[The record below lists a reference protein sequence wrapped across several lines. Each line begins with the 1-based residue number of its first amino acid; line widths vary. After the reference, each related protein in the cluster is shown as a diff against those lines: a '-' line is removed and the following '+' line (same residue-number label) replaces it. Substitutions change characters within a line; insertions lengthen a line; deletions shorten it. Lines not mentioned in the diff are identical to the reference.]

1 MNVRSLRLLCGTL
14 LAIVWAVDVVSPQ
27 LFVVAILLTAP
38 IALSTMIGDA
48 RFTTRLVIFAV
59 LADATTAWFNAYS
72 DGFHWNA
79 LAVGDRLLAAL
90 GILLVGIVSLYAQRA
105 VRRASDLAERHARS
119 EVMRDL
125 IYALSHDLRTPLAAA
140 GMTMRQALSGAYGE
154 LPPDYREILE
164 RSVTS
169 NEELTRLADTL
180 LTVARYESGE
190 QSHRREPV
198 NFSAICSA
206 VVKEM
211 TSLFESKRITVHAEI
226 DTVPVMVLGDES
238 ELRRAVTN
246 LVANA
251 VAWTPQHGEVSIAA
265 GRVAGDAYLTVK
277 DNGYGVP
284 AGMREQL
291 FERFVGRARHGAGS
305 GLGLY
310 IVRRIAE
317 SHSGTVRYEPGNPSG
332 SVFTLTVPL
341 SAEALR

>member
-1 MNVRSLRLLCGTL
+1 MLCGVL
-14 LAIVWAVDVVSPQ
+14 LLVVWAVDLISPQ
-27 LFVVAILLTAP
+27 LFVVAILLTGP
-38 IALSTMIGDA
+38 IALSTLTGDT
-48 RFTTRLVIFAV
+48 RFTVRLIVFA
-59 LADATTAWFNAYS
+59 LIADLSTAWYNAYL
-72 DGFHWNA
+72 DRFHWNA

-90 GILLVGIVSLYAQRA
+90 AILLVGTVSVYAQQA
-105 VRRASDLAERHARS
+105 VRRARDLAERHARS

-140 GMTMRQALSGAYGE
+140 GMTMRQALSGAYGD
-154 LPPDYREILE
+154 LPPEYRDILN
-164 RSVTS
+164 RSVAS

-190 QSHRREPV
+190 QSHRREAV
-198 NFSAICSA
+198 NLAAITASVLA
-206 VVKEM
+206 EM
-211 TSLFESKRITVHAEI
+211 TSLFDSKHITVRASI
-226 DTVPVMVLGDES
+226 DDGAITVLGDEG

-251 VAWTPQHGEVSIAA
+251 VAWTPQHGEVEIAA
-265 GRVAGDAYLTVK
+265 GKAGGDAFVTVK

-317 SHSGTVRYEPGNPSG
+317 SHSGTVRYEPGAPNG

-341 SAEALR
+341 YSDASEARA